1 MNRLFRSSL
10 GFMLCLSPFAVVS
23 ELGVGST
30 LGCSNCP
37 PARPPE
43 RFKGGYVHTDGF
55 YETSQVRAEMLPF
68 PAGSAYEIEHQLGLT
83 PVSVLPYI
91 SFVARPYESGD
102 DVTLAS
108 GNLTLIEGWDERV
121 IVVRNDTCSDF
132 YIRVVAEAPSRGGLG
147 GAIE

>member
-10 GFMLCLSPFAVVS
+10 GFVLCLSAFAVVS
-23 ELGVGST
+23 EIGLGST

-43 RFKGGYVHTDGF
+43 RFKGGRVYADGF
-55 YETSQVRAEMLPF
+55 YETSQVDDEMLPF
-68 PAGSAYEIEHQLGLT
+68 PAGSAYEIEHQLGRT
-83 PVSVLPYI
+83 PVSVLPYV
-91 SFVARPYESGD
+91 SFVARPYETGD

-108 GNLTLIEGWDERV
+108 GNLTLIEGWDART

-132 YIRVVAEAPSRGGLG
+132 FIRVVVEVGSQGGLG
-147 GAIE
+147 GAID